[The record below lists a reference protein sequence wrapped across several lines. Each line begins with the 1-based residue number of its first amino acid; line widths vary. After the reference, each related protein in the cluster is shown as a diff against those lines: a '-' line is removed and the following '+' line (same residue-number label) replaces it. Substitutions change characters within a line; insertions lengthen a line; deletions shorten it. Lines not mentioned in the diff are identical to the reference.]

1 MSKCELSITLERAD
15 RTFRPGEVV
24 RGHVRVRTDAAVPCR
39 RLVVV
44 HHWRTHGR
52 GNVRSGPEQGVS
64 LFEGEWRA
72 GEDQSYA
79 FEVTLPN
86 GPSTYRGHYLNI
98 DHYVVAKAD
107 VPWSLDPTATVDIV
121 LTGERGPTYDHGPQ
135 HKSGPPDVKA
145 EGAMAAVGSVLIAGF
160 FGVPGLGMLLG
171 GAAFGVIGLMRRDPA
186 LGFPGLI
193 LMPFGAVLVA
203 VSAGVAFALHKRTL
217 AQRKLG
223 TPVLTVEPRMAVPGQ
238 EVAVHLALT
247 PRSPVSL
254 TRGVVLLRGQERV
267 VSGTGTNR
275 TTHTHVFQLQEAG
288 LDLPSD
294 VRAGSTLQRSV
305 VLAVPADAPPS
316 FGASDNDLQWAV
328 VVRIGIAGWPD
339 WEREYPI
346 TVAP

>member
-121 LTGERGPTYDHGPQ
+121 LTGERAPSYDHGPK
-135 HKSGPPDVKA
+135 HKVGPPDTKA
-145 EGAMAAVGSVLIAGF
+145 EGAIAGIGSVLIGAM
-160 FGVPGLGMLLG
+160 FGVPGAAMLLG
-171 GAAFGVIGLMRRDPA
+171 GVGFGVAGILRHEPSFGIPA
-186 LGFPGLI
+186 LMMAGFGSLA
-193 LMPFGAVLVA
+193 LLVA
-203 VSAGVAFALHKRTL
+203 GLAVFALQRRAL

-223 TPVLTVEPRMAVPGQ
+223 TPTITVEPLVARPGQ
-238 EVAVHLALT
+238 EVAVHLALN
-247 PRSPVSL
+247 PRAQVSL
-254 TRGVVLLRGQERV
+254 TRAVVLLRGQERV
-267 VSGTGTNR
+267 ISGTGTNR
-275 TTHTHVFQLQEAG
+275 TTHTHVVHLQEAG
-288 LDLPSD
+288 LDLPTD
-294 VRAGSTLQRSV
+294 IRAGSTVQRSV
-305 VLAVPADAPPS
+305 VLALPADAAPS
-316 FGASDNDLQWAV
+316 FAASDNELQWAA
-328 VVRIGIAGWPD
+328 VVRVGISGWPD
-339 WEREYPI
+339 WEQEHPI
-346 TVAP
+346 AVTP